1 VSTTESSHRDGGF
14 RLHGSAAAECVNETD
29 ATVAEKG
36 AHFIAPIPEEFT
48 RIRTKHSC
56 LEATILP
63 AGSYPGGDPFDRL
76 LEFHARPGGFIG

>member
-1 VSTTESSHRDGGF
+1 MP
-14 RLHGSAAAECVNETD
+14 AAECVNETD
-29 ATVAEKG
+29 ATISEKG

-63 AGSYPGGDPFDRL
+63 AGSYAGQNAAIRS
-76 LEFHARPGGFIG
+76 IGS